1 VDGSKVTFGKAW
13 TIEAERKIKLDETA
27 TSAESD
33 GICVI
38 QADRGTSK
46 C

>member
-1 VDGSKVTFGKAW
+1 MVTFEKAW
-13 TIEAERKIKLDETA
+13 TIEAERKIKLDGTG

-33 GICVI
+33 GICII
-38 QADRGTSK
+38 QADRGTSE